1 MSFGNNLSGGSG
13 CTLKGPEVLSQCCG
27 CQREPPFTKDTDR
40 PGKVCET
47 AMGDY
52 AELLRAIA
60 AQVLEA
66 RLSKGGR
73 VLDASDFR
81 EWLIELAE
89 KAEQAKT
96 LEQFLSQV

>member
-1 MSFGNNLSGGSG
+1 MP
-13 CTLKGPEVLSQCCG
+13 KGASI
-27 CQREPPFTKDTDR
+27 TKDTDR

-47 AMGDY
+47 AMRDY
-52 AELLRAIA
+52 AQLLRAIA

-81 EWLIELAE
+81 EWLIEE
-89 KAEQAKT
+89 SQPRVK
-96 LEQFLSQV
+96 LETQHAA